1 MIHLLLLTDGAY
13 GELDVE
19 VGDDNNIRLTFE
31 QIADSFGYP
40 NLEDYAGDTLR
51 IYMPDDGISGEA
63 QVPATGDIH
72 ITLK

>member
-1 MIHLLLLTDGAY
+1 MIHLLLLADGAY
-13 GELDVE
+13 GELEVE
-19 VGDDNNIRLTFE
+19 VGDDNNIRLSFE

-51 IYMPDDGISGEA
+51 IYMLDGISGEA
-63 QVPATGDIH
+63 QVPATGDIY